1 MPRPVRKRK
10 VCIKDLKSNMFEP
23 VGGQRGR
30 MPVVNLNL
38 DEYEVIR
45 LVDLEGLT
53 HEECAEHM
61 DISRT
66 TVTEI
71 YESARHKLADFIVNA
86 GHLNIVDG
94 SKAKNVFE
102 CPGGLVGCGDD
113 CVKLSCKEKEKN

>member
-1 MPRPVRKRK
+1 
-10 VCIKDLKSNMFEP
+10 MFEP

-45 LVDLEGLT
+45 LVDLEGYT
-53 HEECAEHM
+53 HEECAKHM

-86 GHLNIVDG
+86 AHLNIVDG
-94 SKAKNVFE
+94 SKAKNVVE
-102 CPGGLVGCGDD
+102 CPGGQEGCEN
-113 CVKLSCKEKEKN
+113 CVKFSAKDK